1 MRVLYRLQDSEFEWD
16 EKKAKSNIR
25 KHGVSFEEATEAFL
39 DPFYKN
45 GEASVDDEERDYIIG
60 YSLSLRLLLVVYTE
74 RGRRNRII
82 SARLATNAEKKS
94 YEEA

>member
-1 MRVLYRLQDSEFEWD
+1 VRVFYRLQDSEFEWD

-25 KHGVSFEEATEAFL
+25 KHGVSFEEAAEAFL
-39 DPFYKN
+39 DPFYKS

-82 SARLATNAEKKS
+82 SARLVTKAERKS